1 MAPERPYMLP
11 KNNQTDERNSQ
22 IKTKRHRNIRLLF
35 TVLENRVLAIGR
47 YVGLVFNARTDRV

>member
-1 MAPERPYMLP
+1 MAPERPYMLA

-35 TVLENRVLAIGR
+35 TVLENRVLVIGR